1 MLTLTASS
9 YSQSLLNDSTVVISV
24 VQMDTIAVRLIRY
37 EGLKKENKLLKQD
50 VADYK
55 LINEKQATQIV
66 NFQTLI
72 NNKDYTIQ
80 NLNQAI
86 TEMEIVIGESEHL
99 IKYTKKQV
107 RKRWVIVSVA
117 ALIGGFTTAIL
128 VL

>member
-9 YSQSLLNDSTVVISV
+9 YSQTLLNDSTVVISV
-24 VQMDTIAVRLIRY
+24 QQMDTISVRLIRY
-37 EGLKKENKLLKQD
+37 NGLIKENKLLKQD
-50 VADYK
+50 IADYK
-55 LINEKQATQIV
+55 LINDKQATQIV
-66 NFQTLI
+66 DFQTLL

-86 TEMEIVIGESEHL
+86 LEMDMVIGESEHL

-107 RKRWVIVSVA
+107 RKRWVIISVGM
-117 ALIGGFTTAIL
+117 LVTGFTTAIL

>member
-9 YSQSLLNDSTVVISV
+9 YSQSYLNDSTVVISV
-24 VQMDTIAVRLIRY
+24 QQMDTISVRLIRY
-37 EGLKKENKLLKQD
+37 NGLIKENKLLKQD
-50 VADYK
+50 IADYK

-66 NFQTLI
+66 DFQTLL

>member
-1 MLTLTASS
+1 MIVTACG
-9 YSQSLLNDSTVVISV
+9 YSQTLLNDSTVAISV

-37 EGLKKENKLLKQD
+37 NGLIKENKLLKKD
-50 VADYK
+50 IADYK

-86 TEMEIVIGESEHL
+86 AEMEIVIGESEHL
-99 IKYTKKQV
+99 IKHTRKQV
-107 RKRWVIVSVA
+107 RKRWVIISVA

>member
-9 YSQSLLNDSTVVISV
+9 YSQSYLNDSTVVISV
-24 VQMDTIAVRLIRY
+24 QQMDTISVRLIRY
-37 EGLKKENKLLKQD
+37 NGLIKENKLLKQD
-50 VADYK
+50 IADYK

-117 ALIGGFTTAIL
+117 ALIGGFTTAVL